1 MLERQ
6 FQAPEGAVTPQEHG
20 TPAQVPAL
28 WRDHAEEAGREY
40 AEEGDT
46 FINAHHARVQTQHVL
61 EEEGAEFQ
69 RESGGCQQS
78 PGQTM
83 TGNAAKI
90 LDHLIDLS

>member
-1 MLERQ
+1 
-6 FQAPEGAVTPQEHG
+6 
-20 TPAQVPAL
+20 
-28 WRDHAEEAGREY
+28 
-40 AEEGDT
+40 
-46 FINAHHARVQTQHVL
+46 VQTQHVL

-90 LDHLIDLS
+90 LDHLIDLSEKNSG